1 MKTFGF
7 ARGLVGI
14 TGLFQLVLGIIL
26 WTGHAR
32 SLVNVHMVVGSLF
45 VLGLWVLAGA
55 GGRARAPIPLVIT
68 TVLWG
73 VIVLVFGMMQS
84 RLLLGRLHWIV
95 QAAHLLVGIIAMGLA
110 GRLQMAVRRAV
121 AAPPPTPP
129 GLSTPARH

>member
-26 WTGHAR
+26 WTGHLR
-32 SLVNVHMVVGSLF
+32 GLVNLHMIVGSLF

-55 GGRARAPIPLVIT
+55 GGRARAPIGLVIT
-68 TVLWG
+68 TLLWG

-84 RLLLGRLHWIV
+84 RLVLGRHHWVV
-95 QAAHLLVGIIAMGLA
+95 QVAHLLVGIIAMGLA
-110 GRLQMAVRRAV
+110 GRLQMAVRRAL
-121 AAPPPTPP
+121 ASAPTPP